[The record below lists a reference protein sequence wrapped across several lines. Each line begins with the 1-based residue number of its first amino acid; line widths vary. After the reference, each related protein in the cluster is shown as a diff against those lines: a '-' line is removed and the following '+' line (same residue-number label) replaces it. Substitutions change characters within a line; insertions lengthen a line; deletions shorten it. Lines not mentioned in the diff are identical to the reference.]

1 MRHVGRIATVLVVA
15 WALGCERGPELFD
28 AKGVVTGVEPAAR
41 QLSVDHEEIPG
52 LMPAMTM
59 NFDVADPVLLE
70 GLAPGQRIR
79 FRISFDDGVY
89 RIVAVEKEEAAGGGA
104 TGSAGAGT
112 GAAASGSAGSAGA
125 SGSFESVADE
135 GQPAPAFELIDQDG
149 RPRSLESLRGRVL
162 LLDFVY
168 ANCPGPC
175 PILTG
180 AHVRAQ
186 KVLPDEVRDRV
197 WFVSITLDPE
207 RDTPEALRSYGAK
220 RGADLSRWSF
230 LTGPP
235 AQVDEVVRRYG
246 VGSVRLPSGEIQ
258 HVVVSFLIDPEG
270 RVVKRY
276 FGLEHHGDDL
286 AKDLA
291 EVARRTG

>member
-1 MRHVGRIATVLVVA
+1 MHVRYVGRVAAILVVA

-41 QLSVDHEEIPG
+41 QLSVDHEAIPG

-59 NFDVADPVLLE
+59 NFDVADPALLE
-70 GLAPGQRIR
+70 GLAPGQHIR

-89 RIVAVEKEEAAGGGA
+89 RIVAIEKEAAGGA

-112 GAAASGSAGSAGA
+112 AAPGATGSAGA
-125 SGSFESVADE
+125 SGSFEPVADE
-135 GQPAPAFELIDQDG
+135 GQPAPAFELVDQDG

-186 KVLPDEVRDRV
+186 KVLPDDVRDRV

-207 RDTPEALRSYGAK
+207 RDTPDALRSYGAK

-230 LTGPP
+230 LTGPR
-235 AQVDEVVRRYG
+235 AQVEEVVRRYG
-246 VGSVRLPSGEIQ
+246 VGSVRLANGEIQ
-258 HVVVSFLIDPEG
+258 HVVVSFLIDPQG

-291 EVARRTG
+291 DLARRTG